1 MHRKMREKQNDRKNV
16 ERELVEIIRKEQEPT
31 AKQKLFL
38 LYKMSIPSI
47 LSQITSII
55 MQYIDAAMVGNLGAG
70 ASASIGVVSTSTWL
84 LSGLCSAVSTGFS
97 VQSAHQIGAGNE
109 EGARN
114 VLKHGIVTALLFSS
128 MLALTGVFISGNL
141 PIWLKADLSIRKQAS
156 SYFRV
161 YACSLPFVQLNS
173 MCSSMLQSS
182 GNMKTPSILNASM
195 CLLDV
200 FFNWIFIRYLGVM
213 GAALGT
219 AMAELT
225 IACIIIYE
233 IAVRSPVYRYRAGE
247 RHRISMAIL
256 SRALRLGIPMGFEH
270 IVVCGAMIASTRI
283 IAPLGTVAVAA
294 NSFAVTAESFCYMP
308 GYGIA
313 AAISALAGQSI
324 GAGKR
329 KLARSFSNMAVLS
342 GAVVMGLAGCVMFFM
357 CPAVFQLLT
366 PDLRVRKLAAEVL
379 RIELFAEPLYG
390 VSIVAAGALRGAGD
404 SLGPSLLNLISIWG
418 VRITLSLLLVNR
430 WGLHGVWFAMCAELC
445 VRGIL
450 LWVRQYRKL

>member
-47 LSQITSII
+47 LSQITSIV

-97 VQSAHQIGAGNE
+97 VQSVHQIGAGNE

-156 SYFRV
+156 SYFLV

-213 GAALGT
+213 GAAL
-219 AMAELT
+219 EKENL
-225 IACIIIYE
+225 
-233 IAVRSPVYRYRAGE
+233 
-247 RHRISMAIL
+247 
-256 SRALRLGIPMGFEH
+256 
-270 IVVCGAMIASTRI
+270 
-283 IAPLGTVAVAA
+283 
-294 NSFAVTAESFCYMP
+294 
-308 GYGIA
+308 
-313 AAISALAGQSI
+313 Q
-324 GAGKR
+324 
-329 KLARSFSNMAVLS
+329 
-342 GAVVMGLAGCVMFFM
+342 
-357 CPAVFQLLT
+357 
-366 PDLRVRKLAAEVL
+366 
-379 RIELFAEPLYG
+379 G
-390 VSIVAAGALRGAGD
+390 VSQ
-404 SLGPSLLNLISIWG
+404 IW
-418 VRITLSLLLVNR
+418 RFCQELLL
-430 WGLHGVWFAMCAELC
+430 WDLQGA
-445 VRGIL
+445 
-450 LWVRQYRKL
+450 

>member
-55 MQYIDAAMVGNLGAG
+55 MRYIDAAMVGNLGAG

-84 LSGLCSAVSTGFS
+84 LSGLCSAISTGFS

-156 SYFRV
+156 SYFLV

-213 GAALGT
+213 GAALEKENLQEVSPT
-219 AMAELT
+219 WRFCQELW
-225 IACIIIYE
+225 
-233 IAVRSPVYRYRAGE
+233 
-247 RHRISMAIL
+247 L
-256 SRALRLGIPMGFEH
+256 W
-270 IVVCGAMIASTRI
+270 
-283 IAPLGTVAVAA
+283 
-294 NSFAVTAESFCYMP
+294 
-308 GYGIA
+308 
-313 AAISALAGQSI
+313 
-324 GAGKR
+324 
-329 KLARSFSNMAVLS
+329 
-342 GAVVMGLAGCVMFFM
+342 
-357 CPAVFQLLT
+357 
-366 PDLRVRKLAAEVL
+366 DLRDA
-379 RIELFAEPLYG
+379 
-390 VSIVAAGALRGAGD
+390 
-404 SLGPSLLNLISIWG
+404 
-418 VRITLSLLLVNR
+418 
-430 WGLHGVWFAMCAELC
+430 
-445 VRGIL
+445 
-450 LWVRQYRKL
+450 

>member
-1 MHRKMREKQNDRKNV
+1 M
-16 ERELVEIIRKEQEPT
+16 ERELVEIIRREQEPT

-38 LYKMSIPSI
+38 LYKMSVPSI

-84 LSGLCSAVSTGFS
+84 LGGLCSAVSTGFS
-97 VQSAHQIGAGNE
+97 VQASHQIGAGNE
-109 EGARN
+109 KGARN
-114 VLKHGIVTALLFSS
+114 VLKHGIVTALLLSS
-128 MLALTGVFISGNL
+128 MLAFLGAAVSGNL
-141 PIWLKADLSIRKQAS
+141 PVWLKADPSIREQAS
-156 SYFRV
+156 SYFLV

-173 MCSSMLQSS
+173 LCSSMLQSS
-182 GNMKTPSILNASM
+182 GNMRTPSILNASM
-195 CLLDV
+195 CLLDI
-200 FFNWIFIRYLGVM
+200 FFNWIFIRHFGVM

-225 IACIIIYE
+225 IVCIMIYE
-233 IAVRSPVYRYRAGE
+233 IAVRSPVYRYRPGE
-247 RHRISMAIL
+247 RHRINTGIL
-256 SRALRLGIPMGFEH
+256 SRALRLGVPMGFEH

-342 GAVVMGLAGCVMFFM
+342 GAVVMGLAGLIMFFV

-390 VSIVAAGALRGAGD
+390 VSIVAAGALRGVGD
-404 SLGPSLLNLISIWG
+404 SLGPSILNLISIWG
-418 VRITLSLLLVNR
+418 VRITLSLMLVSR
-430 WGLHGVWFAMCAELC
+430 WGLHGVWFAMCVELC

-450 LWVRQYRKL
+450 LWIRQCRKL

>member
-1 MHRKMREKQNDRKNV
+1 M

-156 SYFRV
+156 SYFLV

-329 KLARSFSNMAVLS
+329 KLTRSFSNMAVLS

>member
-38 LYKMSIPSI
+38 LYKMSILSI

-418 VRITLSLLLVNR
+418 VRITLSLLLVDR

>member
-16 ERELVEIIRKEQEPT
+16 ERELVEIIRREQEPT

-156 SYFRV
+156 SYFLV

>member
-38 LYKMSIPSI
+38 LYEMSIPSI

-156 SYFRV
+156 SYFLV

-357 CPAVFQLLT
+357 CLAVFQLLT

>member
-47 LSQITSII
+47 LSQITSIV

-156 SYFRV
+156 SYFLV

>member
-84 LSGLCSAVSTGFS
+84 LSGLCSAISTGFS

-156 SYFRV
+156 SYFLV

-213 GAALGT
+213 GAAL
-219 AMAELT
+219 EKENL
-225 IACIIIYE
+225 
-233 IAVRSPVYRYRAGE
+233 
-247 RHRISMAIL
+247 
-256 SRALRLGIPMGFEH
+256 
-270 IVVCGAMIASTRI
+270 
-283 IAPLGTVAVAA
+283 
-294 NSFAVTAESFCYMP
+294 
-308 GYGIA
+308 
-313 AAISALAGQSI
+313 Q
-324 GAGKR
+324 
-329 KLARSFSNMAVLS
+329 
-342 GAVVMGLAGCVMFFM
+342 
-357 CPAVFQLLT
+357 
-366 PDLRVRKLAAEVL
+366 
-379 RIELFAEPLYG
+379 G
-390 VSIVAAGALRGAGD
+390 VSQ
-404 SLGPSLLNLISIWG
+404 IW
-418 VRITLSLLLVNR
+418 RFCQELLL
-430 WGLHGVWFAMCAELC
+430 WDLQGA
-445 VRGIL
+445 
-450 LWVRQYRKL
+450 

>member
-1 MHRKMREKQNDRKNV
+1 M

-156 SYFRV
+156 SYFLV

>member
-156 SYFRV
+156 SYFLV

>member
-47 LSQITSII
+47 LSQITSIV

-97 VQSAHQIGAGNE
+97 VQSA
-109 EGARN
+109 
-114 VLKHGIVTALLFSS
+114 
-128 MLALTGVFISGNL
+128 LTGVFISGNL

-156 SYFRV
+156 SYFLV

-213 GAALGT
+213 GAAL
-219 AMAELT
+219 EKENL
-225 IACIIIYE
+225 
-233 IAVRSPVYRYRAGE
+233 
-247 RHRISMAIL
+247 
-256 SRALRLGIPMGFEH
+256 
-270 IVVCGAMIASTRI
+270 
-283 IAPLGTVAVAA
+283 
-294 NSFAVTAESFCYMP
+294 
-308 GYGIA
+308 
-313 AAISALAGQSI
+313 Q
-324 GAGKR
+324 
-329 KLARSFSNMAVLS
+329 
-342 GAVVMGLAGCVMFFM
+342 
-357 CPAVFQLLT
+357 
-366 PDLRVRKLAAEVL
+366 
-379 RIELFAEPLYG
+379 G
-390 VSIVAAGALRGAGD
+390 VSQ
-404 SLGPSLLNLISIWG
+404 IW
-418 VRITLSLLLVNR
+418 RFCQELLL
-430 WGLHGVWFAMCAELC
+430 WDLQGA
-445 VRGIL
+445 
-450 LWVRQYRKL
+450 